1 MPRGQYER
9 GWRLLPP
16 SKRRS
21 LSPGDAFL
29 PLPLRGST
37 RARVVREA
45 DRGARFGSGASQ
57 RRLQVRIGIHTGL
70 VVIGEIGSSEK
81 REMLALGETPNIAA
95 RIQGQASPDEV
106 VISAATRRLVQGV
119 FEYQDLGAQLL
130 KGVTAPLT
138 LYRVVRESAA
148 QSRFEAAT
156 QAGLTPLVGREHE
169 IAMLL
174 ERWQLAQDTEGQVV
188 LLSGEPGIGKSR
200 IVSVLLERLE
210 GQKV

>member
-9 GWRLLPP
+9 GWKLLPP
-16 SKRRS
+16 FKRGS
-21 LSPGDAFL
+21 LSPHGRG
-29 PLPLRGST
+29 PGRGGISSLRS
-37 RARVVREA
+37 
-45 DRGARFGSGASQ
+45 
-57 RRLQVRIGIHTGL
+57 LQVRIGIHTGL

-174 ERWQLAQDTEGQVV
+174 ERWQLAQDADGQVV

-200 IVSVLLERLE
+200 ILSALLERLE
-210 GQKV
+210 GGCAGATLPVFALLRQQCILSDH